1 MAAKQDERMSVSEH
15 IDELRRRLVRSVI
28 AFLAFAIL
36 AFIFKD
42 FLVSVLFGPTSAE
55 FPTNRFFAWMAE
67 MTEVDALLIN
77 QNNPDL
83 VNTQMSGQFKLHLK
97 LAFVTSLILTIPYIV
112 WQLWC
117 FVLPAL
123 SQKIRKHTRALV
135 FQVSFWFIFG
145 VSFGYFIV
153 SPLANNF
160 LMNYELTPQITNM
173 IDVNSY
179 LSIVLG
185 VSLACGLT
193 FQLPLLIRLLALIG
207 LISSTFLK
215 KYRKVAVV
223 AIMSLSAVITPPD
236 VFSMLLVALPLYLLY
251 EYSISMTRA
260 IERKKAA
267 AEARSTDE
275 QPPVDGA
282 SKED

>member
-1 MAAKQDERMSVSEH
+1 MSVAEH

-28 AFLAFAIL
+28 AFLVFAIL
-36 AFIFKD
+36 AFVFKD
-42 FLVSVLFGPTSAE
+42 LLVTVLFGPTSAD
-55 FPTNRFFAWMAE
+55 FPTNRFFAWLSE
-67 MTEVDALLIN
+67 ITEVDALLIN
-77 QNNPDL
+77 QDNPDL
-83 VNTQMSGQFKLHLK
+83 INTQMSGQFKLHLK
-97 LAFVTSLILTIPYIV
+97 LAFVTSLVLTIPYIV
-112 WQLWC
+112 WQLWM
-117 FVLPAL
+117 FVFPAL
-123 SQKIRKHTRALV
+123 SQRIRKHTRALV

-145 VSFGYFIV
+145 VCFGYFVV

-160 LMNYELTPQITNM
+160 LANYELTPDITNM

-193 FQLPLLIRLLALIG
+193 FQLPLLIRLLASIG

-260 IERKKAA
+260 IERRKAA
-267 AEARSTDE
+267 AQDDSSADSPSADD
-275 QPPVDGA
+275 PSADD
-282 SKED
+282 SKEDK